1 MSENSKLKLGFI
13 SEGKLLVK
21 FAFLH
26 GQASEVVIGRSSS
39 AHICLNNNVISS
51 EHAQFIFDVNSN
63 LHIIDLNSRNGTFL
77 NDRRIEPGVPYQVRQ
92 TDKLY
97 FSGPAGV
104 ELVFNPENYEMAK
117 EGQRSSSAKNTGDN
131 NFSTTNILEKFNAK
145 RLLTV
150 GRNPDCDVFLGHE
163 SISRNHA
170 TIEKK
175 GTNEFVIT
183 DLGSLNGTYVNGKRV
198 NGTMKVTQ
206 NDIIIIGRFQLSLS
220 GKVKDLT
227 QEVAIRTER
236 IVKQFDNGK
245 IGLHECSFEIPS
257 KTLLAVMGPSG
268 CGKSTLLKALNGD
281 SPPSS
286 GRVYIS
292 GLELNENY
300 DYLKTQIGYVPQ
312 DDIVHRELT
321 VEQSLFYAAK
331 LRLEHSD
338 STFINQKIEQVL
350 KDLNIEH
357 IRQNLVGKI
366 SGGQRKRVSIAVE
379 ILTDPLILFLDEP
392 TSPLDPQTIEEFL
405 QILRN
410 LSNKGTTVIM
420 VTHKPE
426 DLNYMDN
433 VIFMAEGGHK
443 VYQGETSSYLNHF
456 KVEDT
461 IKVYAQLALP
471 QATQWINNHKQNHP
485 ALGTMQP
492 PKEKQN
498 SRHANFFHQY
508 WWLTIRYFNIKLN
521 DRVNTLVLVGQ
532 APIIAGL
539 ICLIFQSISPAVPF
553 LLAVSGV
560 WFGTNNAAREI
571 VGEAPIYKR
580 ERMFNQ
586 GILAYMLS
594 KITVLGTFAAIQS
607 LLFTII
613 ITLNFS
619 GSDPIW
625 DSPVQTFSW
634 MLLISLAAS
643 MMGLLLSAIV
653 STTEKVMTL
662 VPIALIPQI
671 MLAGVVAK
679 ISSPLVEMLSYLTL
693 SRWGNEGFCNVQENV
708 LIEVPDIK
716 IPTPQSAEIQP
727 EVVDTTQ
734 TTTTKFEIH
743 NSIEQLKDCFHDNY
757 EKTFGDDWAY
767 SMQLDLLAVSTLTFL
782 FFIGIYI
789 ALKRKDSMRIK

>member
-1 MSENSKLKLGFI
+1 MSNSDKLRLGFV
-13 SEGKLLVK
+13 SDGKLLVK
-21 FAFLH
+21 FAFVQ
-26 GQASEVVIGRSSS
+26 GQPSEVVVGRSSS
-39 AHICLNNNVISS
+39 AQICINNNVVSS
-51 EHAQFIFDVNSN
+51 QHAQLIFDANGN
-63 LHIIDLNSRNGTFL
+63 LHVIDMNSSNGTFL
-77 NDRRIEPGVPYQVRQ
+77 NDRKLEPGVPYQVRS
-92 TDKLY
+92 TDRLY
-97 FSGPAGV
+97 FSGMAGV
-104 ELVFNPENYEMAK
+104 ELVFNPDNYEMVK
-117 EGQRSSSAKNTGDN
+117 VQRSSSVKITGDN
-131 NFSTTNILEKFNAK
+131 NFSTTNILEKFNGK

-150 GRNPDCDVFLGHE
+150 GRNTDCDVFLGHE

-175 GTNEFVIT
+175 GANEFVIS
-183 DLGSLNGTYVNGKRV
+183 DLGSLNGTYVNGRRV
-198 NGTMKVTQ
+198 NGTMRVTQ
-206 NDIIIIGRFQLSLS
+206 NDTIIIGRFQLSLS

-227 QEVAIRTER
+227 KEVAIRTER

-257 KTLLAVMGPSG
+257 KSLLAVMGPSG

-321 VEQSLFYAAK
+321 VEQSLYYAAK

-338 STFINQKIEQVL
+338 STFIQQKIEQVL

-357 IRQNLVGKI
+357 IRKNLVGKI

-405 QILRN
+405 EILRN

-426 DLNYMDN
+426 DLNYMDT

-443 VYQGETSSYLNHF
+443 VYQGETSSYLSHF
-456 KVEDT
+456 KVDDT
-461 IKVYAQLALP
+461 IKVYAQLAMP
-471 QATQWINNHKQNHP
+471 HASKWIDNHKQNHP
-485 ALGTMQP
+485 ALGLMQA

-498 SRHANFFHQY
+498 SRNANFFHQF

-521 DRVNTLVLVGQ
+521 DRINTMVLVGQ

-539 ICLIFQSISPAVPF
+539 ICLIFKDITPAVPF
-553 LLAVSGV
+553 LLAVSAV

-571 VGEAPIYKR
+571 VGESPIYKR

-607 LLFTII
+607 FLFTLII
-613 ITLNFS
+613 SLNFAGTDPTWDAP
-619 GSDPIW
+619 GS
-625 DSPVQTFSW
+625 TFLW
-634 MLLISLAAS
+634 MLLVSLSAS

-653 STTEKVMTL
+653 STSEKVMTL

-671 MLAGVVAK
+671 MLAGIVAK
-679 ISSPLVEMLSYLTL
+679 ISSPFVEILSYLTL
-693 SRWGNEGFCNVQENV
+693 SRWGNEGFCNVQKNV
-708 LIEVPDIK
+708 KIEVPVVQLSQNND
-716 IPTPQSAEIQP
+716 PSANSEQI
-727 EVVDTTQ
+727 V
-734 TTTTKFEIH
+734 TTKWETH
-743 NSIEQLKDCFHDNY
+743 NSIDQLKDCFHDNY
-757 EKTFGDDWAY
+757 EKTFGNELAF
-767 SMQLDLLAVSTLTFL
+767 SFRLDIIAITVLSILFL
-782 FFIGIYI
+782 VGIYI
-789 ALKRKDSMRIK
+789 ALKRKDSIKIK

>member
-1 MSENSKLKLGFI
+1 MNNSEKIKLGFV
-13 SEGKLLVK
+13 SDGKLLVK
-21 FAFLH
+21 FAFVS
-26 GQASEVVIGRSSS
+26 GQPTEVVVGRSSS
-39 AHICLNNNVISS
+39 AQICLNNNVISS
-51 EHAQFIFDVNSN
+51 QHAQLIFDANNNLFVIDMNS
-63 LHIIDLNSRNGTFL
+63 SNGTYI
-77 NDRRIEPGVPYQVRQ
+77 NDRRIESGVPYQVRP

-97 FSGPAGV
+97 FSGPSGV
-104 ELVFNPENYEMAK
+104 ELVFNPDNFEMANN
-117 EGQRSSSAKNTGDN
+117 QRSTSAKNTGDN
-131 NFSTTNILEKFNAK
+131 NFSTTNILEKFNSK
-145 RLLTV
+145 NLLTV
-150 GRNPDCDVFLGHE
+150 GRNTECDVFLGHQ

-170 TIEKK
+170 TIQKK
-175 GTNEFVIT
+175 GNNEFIIT
-183 DLGSLNGTYVNGKRV
+183 DLGSLNGTYVNGRRV
-198 NGTMKVTQ
+198 NGSMKVVQ
-206 NDIIIIGRFQLSLS
+206 DDIIIIGRFQLSLS
-220 GKVKDLT
+220 GKIKDLT

-236 IVKQFDNGK
+236 IIKQFDNGK

-257 KTLLAVMGPSG
+257 KSLMAVMGPSG

-286 GRVYIS
+286 GQVFIS
-292 GLELNENY
+292 GLELNANY

-331 LRLEHSD
+331 LRLEQSD
-338 STFINQKIEQVL
+338 SASIQQKIEQVL

-357 IRQNLVGKI
+357 IRHNLVGKI

-405 QILRN
+405 EILRN

-426 DLNYMDN
+426 DLNYMDS
-433 VIFMAEGGHK
+433 VIFMAEGGYK
-443 VYQGETSSYLNHF
+443 VYQGNTSGYLQHF
-456 KVEDT
+456 QVDDT

-471 QATQWINNHKQNHP
+471 HATKWINNHKQNHP
-485 ALGTMQP
+485 ELGAMQT

-521 DRVNTLVLVGQ
+521 DRLNTLVMVGQ

-539 ICLIFQSISPAVPF
+539 ICLIFKDITSAVPF
-553 LLAVSGV
+553 LLSVSAV
-560 WFGTNNAAREI
+560 WFGANNAAREI
-571 VGEAPIYKR
+571 VGEAPIFKR

-586 GILAYMLS
+586 GIMAYMLS

-607 LLFTII
+607 LLFTLII
-613 ITLNFS
+613 ASNFS
-619 GSDPIW
+619 NVDPSW
-625 DSPVQTFSW
+625 NAPAQSFLW
-634 MLLISLAAS
+634 MLFVSLAAS
-643 MMGLLLSAIV
+643 MMGLFLSAIV

-679 ISSPLVEMLSYLTL
+679 ITSPIVEILSYITL
-693 SRWGNEGFCNVQENV
+693 SRWGNEGFCILQENV
-708 LIEVPDIK
+708 KVEVPVLK
-716 IPTPQSAEIQP
+716 ISPAKEPNMTADVSDAPQVFTTKWESQSA
-727 EVVDTTQ
+727 
-734 TTTTKFEIH
+734 
-743 NSIEQLKDCFHDNY
+743 IEQLKACFHDNY
-757 EKTFGDDWAY
+757 EKLFGDQWAF
-767 SMQLDLLAVSTLTFL
+767 SMNLDLLAIASLLLL
-782 FFIGIYI
+782 FFIGIYV
-789 ALKRKDSMRIK
+789 ALKRKDSIRIN

>member
-1 MSENSKLKLGFI
+1 MSNSDKLRLGFI
-13 SEGKLLVK
+13 SDGKLLVK
-21 FAFLH
+21 FAFIF
-26 GQASEVVIGRSSS
+26 GQPSEVVIGRSTT
-39 AHICLNNNVISS
+39 AQICLNNTVISS
-51 EHAQFIFDVNSN
+51 QHAQLIFDANGN
-63 LHIIDLNSRNGTFL
+63 LHIIDLSSSNGTFL
-77 NDRRIEPGVPYQVRQ
+77 NDRKIEPGVPYQIRS
-92 TDKLY
+92 TDILK
-97 FSGPAGV
+97 FSNHSGV
-104 ELVFNPENYEMAK
+104 QLVFDPDKYEKAQDK
-117 EGQRSSSAKNTGDN
+117 PSSSASNAGGK
-131 NFSTTNILEKFNAK
+131 NFSTTNILGKFGSK
-145 RLLTV
+145 RIITV
-150 GRNPDCDVFLGHE
+150 GRNSDCDVVLSHE

-175 GTNEFVIT
+175 GENDFVIA
-183 DLGSLNGTYVNGKRV
+183 DLGSLNGTYVNGRRV
-198 NGTMKVTQ
+198 VGTMKVSQ
-206 NDIIIIGRFQLSLS
+206 NDNIIIGRFQLSLS

-236 IVKQFDNGK
+236 IIKQFENGK
-245 IGLHECSFEIPS
+245 IGLNECSFEIPA

-286 GRVYIS
+286 GRVFIS

-321 VEQSLFYAAK
+321 VEQSLYYAAK

-338 STFINQKIEQVL
+338 TVFIQQKINQVL

-357 IRQNLVGKI
+357 IRHNLVGKI

-405 QILRN
+405 EILRN

-426 DLNYMDN
+426 DLHYMDT

-443 VYQGETSSYLNHF
+443 VFQGNTNSYLSHF

-461 IKVYAQLALP
+461 IKVYAQLAMPL
-471 QATQWINNHKQNHP
+471 AAKWINNHKQNHP
-485 ALGTMQP
+485 ALGTMQAP
-492 PKEKQN
+492 IEKKN
-498 SRHANFFHQY
+498 SRNANFFHQL

-521 DRVNTLVLVGQ
+521 DRLNTFILVAQ

-553 LLAVSGV
+553 LLAISAV

-594 KITVLGTFAAIQS
+594 KILVLGTFAALQS
-607 LLFTII
+607 MLFTLI
-613 ITLNFS
+613 ITINFS
-619 GSDPIW
+619 SSDPDW
-625 DSPVQTFSW
+625 ELPMQTFAW
-634 MLLISLAAS
+634 MLAVSMAAS
-643 MMGLLLSAIV
+643 ILGLLLSAIV
-653 STTEKVMTL
+653 STSEKVMTL

-671 MLAGVVAK
+671 MLAGAVAK
-679 ISSPLVEMLSYLTL
+679 ISTPIVEFISYFTL
-693 SRWGNEGFCNVQENV
+693 SRWGNEGFCNIQEEV
-708 LIEVPDIK
+708 RIEVPDMQAQTMPNPDGSPADIDVNAPV
-716 IPTPQSAEIQP
+716 PTKW
-727 EVVDTTQ
+727 VTQ
-734 TTTTKFEIH
+734 
-743 NSIEQLKDCFHDNY
+743 NSIDQLKDSFHDNY
-757 EKTFGDDWAY
+757 EKTFGNDWAF
-767 SMQLDLLAVSTLTFL
+767 SMHLDILAVGTLTFL

-789 ALKRKDSMRIK
+789 ALKRKDSMKIK

>member
-1 MSENSKLKLGFI
+1 MSNSDKLRLGFV
-13 SEGKLLVK
+13 SDGKLLVK
-21 FAFLH
+21 FAFVQ
-26 GQASEVVIGRSSS
+26 GQPSEVVVGRSSS
-39 AHICLNNNVISS
+39 AQICINNNVVSS
-51 EHAQFIFDVNSN
+51 QHAQLIFDANGN
-63 LHIIDLNSRNGTFL
+63 LHVIDMNSSNGTFL
-77 NDRRIEPGVPYQVRQ
+77 NDRKLEPGVPYQVRS
-92 TDKLY
+92 TDRLY
-97 FSGPAGV
+97 FSGMAGV
-104 ELVFNPENYEMAK
+104 ELVFNPDNYEMVK
-117 EGQRSSSAKNTGDN
+117 VQRSSSVKITGDN
-131 NFSTTNILEKFNAK
+131 NFSTTNILEKFNGK

-150 GRNPDCDVFLGHE
+150 GRNADCDVFLGHE

-175 GTNEFVIT
+175 GANEFVIS
-183 DLGSLNGTYVNGKRV
+183 DLGSLNGTYVNGRRV
-198 NGTMKVTQ
+198 NGTMRVTQ
-206 NDIIIIGRFQLSLS
+206 NDTIIIGRFQLSLS

-257 KTLLAVMGPSG
+257 KSLLAVMGPSG

-312 DDIVHRELT
+312 DDIVHSELT
-321 VEQSLFYAAK
+321 VEQSLYYAAK
-331 LRLEHSD
+331 LRLEYSD
-338 STFINQKIEQVL
+338 STFIQQKIEQVL

-357 IRQNLVGKI
+357 IRKNLVGKI

-405 QILRN
+405 EILRN

-426 DLNYMDN
+426 DLNYMDT

-443 VYQGETSSYLNHF
+443 VYQGETSSYLSHF
-456 KVEDT
+456 KVDDT
-461 IKVYAQLALP
+461 IKVYAQLAMP
-471 QATQWINNHKQNHP
+471 HASKWIDNHKQNHP
-485 ALGTMQP
+485 ALGLMQA

-498 SRHANFFHQY
+498 SRNANFFHQF

-521 DRVNTLVLVGQ
+521 DRINTMVLVGQ

-539 ICLIFQSISPAVPF
+539 ICLIFKDITPAVPF
-553 LLAVSGV
+553 LLAVSAV

-571 VGEAPIYKR
+571 VGESPIYKR

-607 LLFTII
+607 FLFTLII
-613 ITLNFS
+613 SLNFAGTDPTWDTP
-619 GSDPIW
+619 GS
-625 DSPVQTFSW
+625 TFLW
-634 MLLISLAAS
+634 MLLVSLSAS

-671 MLAGVVAK
+671 MLAGIVAK
-679 ISSPLVEMLSYLTL
+679 ISSPFVEILSYLTL
-693 SRWGNEGFCNVQENV
+693 SRWGNEGFCNVQQNV
-708 LIEVPDIK
+708 KIEVPVVQLSQNND
-716 IPTPQSAEIQP
+716 PSANSEQI
-727 EVVDTTQ
+727 V
-734 TTTTKFEIH
+734 TTKWETH
-743 NSIEQLKDCFHDNY
+743 NSIDQLKDCFHDNY
-757 EKTFGDDWAY
+757 EKTFGNELAF
-767 SMQLDLLAVSTLTFL
+767 SFRLDIIAITVLSILFLA
-782 FFIGIYI
+782 GIYI
-789 ALKRKDSMRIK
+789 ALKRKDTIKIK

>member
-1 MSENSKLKLGFI
+1 MSNTEKLRLGFV
-13 SEGKLLVK
+13 SDGKLLVK
-21 FAFLH
+21 FAFVV
-26 GQASEVVIGRSSS
+26 GQPSEVIVGRSSS
-39 AHICLNNNVISS
+39 AQICINNNVVSS
-51 EHAQFIFDVNSN
+51 QHAQLIFDANSN
-63 LHIIDLNSRNGTFL
+63 LHVIDMNSSNGTFL
-77 NDRRIEPGVPYQVRQ
+77 NDRKLEPGVPYQVRS
-92 TDKLY
+92 TDRLY
-97 FSGPAGV
+97 FSGQAGV
-104 ELVFNPENYEMAK
+104 ELVFNPDNFEMVK
-117 EGQRSSSAKNTGDN
+117 VQRSSSAKNTGDN

-150 GRNPDCDVFLGHE
+150 GRNPDCDVFLGHN

-175 GTNEFVIT
+175 GANEFVLT
-183 DLGSLNGTYVNGKRV
+183 DLGSLNGTYVNGRRV

-206 NDIIIIGRFQLSLS
+206 NDTIIIGRFQLSLS

-236 IVKQFDNGK
+236 IVKQFENGK

-257 KTLLAVMGPSG
+257 KSLLAVMGPSG

-338 STFINQKIEQVL
+338 SVFIQQKIEQVL

-357 IRQNLVGKI
+357 IRKNLVGKI

-405 QILRN
+405 EILRN

-426 DLNYMDN
+426 DLNYMDT

-443 VYQGETSSYLNHF
+443 VYQGDTSTYLSHF
-456 KVEDT
+456 NVDDT

-471 QATQWINNHKQNHP
+471 QASKWINIHKQNHP
-485 ALGTMQP
+485 ALGAMQA

-498 SRHANFFHQY
+498 SRHANFFYQL
-508 WWLTIRYFNIKLN
+508 WWLIIRYFNIKLN
-521 DRVNTLVLVGQ
+521 DRINTLVMIGQ

-539 ICLIFQSISPAVPF
+539 ICLIFPFISLPVPF
-553 LLAVSGV
+553 LLAISAV

-571 VGEAPIYKR
+571 VSEAPIYKR

-594 KITVLGTFAAIQS
+594 KIAVLGTFAAIQS
-607 LLFTII
+607 LLFTLI
-613 ITLNFS
+613 ITINFS
-619 GSDPIW
+619 NSDPSW
-625 DSPVQTFSW
+625 EAPAQTFLW
-634 MLLISLAAS
+634 MLFVSLAAS
-643 MMGLLLSAIV
+643 MMGLLLSAVV

-679 ISSPLVEMLSYLTL
+679 ISSPYVEVLSYLTL
-693 SRWGNEGFCNVQENV
+693 SRWGNEGFCNVQKNV
-708 LIEVPDIK
+708 RIEVPNIQMPQ
-716 IPTPQSAEIQP
+716 PTDAGIQSAVSDTP
-727 EVVDTTQ
+727 EKI
-734 TTTTKFEIH
+734 TTKWETQ
-743 NSIEQLKDCFHDNY
+743 NAIEQLKACFHDNY
-757 EKTFGDDWAY
+757 EETFGNDWAY
-767 SMQLDLLAVSTLTFL
+767 SMQLDLVAVGTLSLL

-789 ALKRKDSMRIK
+789 SLKRKDSMRIK

>member
-1 MSENSKLKLGFI
+1 MNNSEKIKLGFV
-13 SEGKLLVK
+13 SDGKLLVK
-21 FAFLH
+21 FAFVS
-26 GQASEVVIGRSSS
+26 GQPTEVVVGRSSS
-39 AHICLNNNVISS
+39 AQICLNNNVISS
-51 EHAQFIFDVNSN
+51 QHAQLIFDANNNLFVIDMNS
-63 LHIIDLNSRNGTFL
+63 SNGTYI
-77 NDRRIEPGVPYQVRQ
+77 NDRRIESGVPYQVRP

-97 FSGPAGV
+97 FSGPSGV
-104 ELVFNPENYEMAK
+104 ELVFNPDNFEMANN
-117 EGQRSSSAKNTGDN
+117 QRSTSAKNTGDN
-131 NFSTTNILEKFNAK
+131 NFSTTNILEKFNSK
-145 RLLTV
+145 NLLTV
-150 GRNPDCDVFLGHE
+150 GRNTECDVFLGHQ

-170 TIEKK
+170 TIQKK
-175 GTNEFVIT
+175 GNNEFIIT
-183 DLGSLNGTYVNGKRV
+183 DLGSLNGTYVNGRRV
-198 NGTMKVTQ
+198 NGSMKVVQ
-206 NDIIIIGRFQLSLS
+206 DDIIIIGRFQLSLS
-220 GKVKDLT
+220 GKIKDLT

-236 IVKQFDNGK
+236 IIKQFDNGK

-257 KTLLAVMGPSG
+257 KSLMAVMGPSG

-286 GRVYIS
+286 GQVFIS
-292 GLELNENY
+292 GLELNANY

-331 LRLEHSD
+331 LRLEQSD
-338 STFINQKIEQVL
+338 SASIQQKIEQVL

-357 IRQNLVGKI
+357 IRHNLVGKI

-405 QILRN
+405 EILRN

-426 DLNYMDN
+426 DLNYMDS
-433 VIFMAEGGHK
+433 VIFMAEGGYK
-443 VYQGETSSYLNHF
+443 VYQGNTSGYLQHF
-456 KVEDT
+456 QVDDT

-471 QATQWINNHKQNHP
+471 HATKWINNHKQNHP
-485 ALGTMQP
+485 ELGAMQT

-521 DRVNTLVLVGQ
+521 DRLNTLVMVGQ

-539 ICLIFQSISPAVPF
+539 ICLIFKDITSAVPF
-553 LLAVSGV
+553 LLSVSAV
-560 WFGTNNAAREI
+560 WFGANNAAREI
-571 VGEAPIYKR
+571 VGEAPIFKR

-586 GILAYMLS
+586 GIMAYMLS

-607 LLFTII
+607 LLFTLII
-613 ITLNFS
+613 ASNFS
-619 GSDPIW
+619 NVDPSW
-625 DSPVQTFSW
+625 NAPAQSFLW
-634 MLLISLAAS
+634 MLFVSLAAS
-643 MMGLLLSAIV
+643 MMGLFLSAIV

-679 ISSPLVEMLSYLTL
+679 ITSPIVEILSYITL
-693 SRWGNEGFCNVQENV
+693 SRWGNEGFCILQENV
-708 LIEVPDIK
+708 KVEVPVLK
-716 IPTPQSAEIQP
+716 ISPAKEPNMTADVSDAPQVFTTKWESQSA
-727 EVVDTTQ
+727 
-734 TTTTKFEIH
+734 
-743 NSIEQLKDCFHDNY
+743 IEQLKACFHDNY
-757 EKTFGDDWAY
+757 EKLFGDQWAF
-767 SMQLDLLAVSTLTFL
+767 SMNLDLLAIGSLLLL
-782 FFIGIYI
+782 FFIGIYV
-789 ALKRKDSMRIK
+789 ALKRKDSIRIN

>member
-1 MSENSKLKLGFI
+1 MSNSEKLRLGFV
-13 SEGKLLVK
+13 SDGKLLVK
-21 FAFLH
+21 FAFVP
-26 GQASEVVIGRSSS
+26 GQPSEVVVGRSSS
-39 AHICLNNNVISS
+39 AQICINNNVISS
-51 EHAQFIFDVNSN
+51 QHAQLIFDANGN
-63 LHIIDLNSRNGTFL
+63 LHVIDMNSSNGTFL
-77 NDRRIEPGVPYQVRQ
+77 NDRKLEPGVPYQVRS

-97 FSGPAGV
+97 FSGKAGV
-104 ELVFNPENYEMAK
+104 ELVFNPDNYQMVK
-117 EGQRSSSAKNTGDN
+117 VQPSSSAKNTVDN
-131 NFSTTNILEKFNAK
+131 NFSTTNILEKFNYK

-150 GRNPDCDVFLGHE
+150 GRNQDCDVFLGHN

-175 GTNEFVIT
+175 GPNEFVLT
-183 DLGSLNGTYVNGKRV
+183 DLGSLNGTYVNGRRV

-206 NDIIIIGRFQLSLS
+206 NDNIIIGRFQLSLS

-236 IVKQFDNGK
+236 IVKQFENGK

-257 KTLLAVMGPSG
+257 KSLLAVMGPSG

-321 VEQSLFYAAK
+321 VEQSLYYAAK

-338 STFINQKIEQVL
+338 SAFIQQKIEQVL

-357 IRQNLVGKI
+357 IRKNLVGKI

-405 QILRN
+405 EILRN

-426 DLNYMDN
+426 DLNYMDT

-443 VYQGETSSYLNHF
+443 VYQGDISAYLSHF
-456 KVEDT
+456 NVEDT
-461 IKVYAQLALP
+461 IKVYAQLAMP
-471 QATQWINNHKQNHP
+471 QASKWINNHKQYHP
-485 ALGTMQP
+485 ALGTMQA

-498 SRHANFFHQY
+498 SRHANFFYQL

-521 DRVNTLVLVGQ
+521 DRLNSLWMVGQ
-532 APIIAGL
+532 AIIIAGL
-539 ICLIFQSISPAVPF
+539 ICLIFPFISLPVPF
-553 LLAVSGV
+553 LLAISAV

-571 VGEAPIYKR
+571 VSEAPIYKR

-594 KITVLGTFAAIQS
+594 KIAVLGTFAAIQS
-607 LLFTII
+607 LLFTLI
-613 ITLNFS
+613 ITINFS
-619 GSDPIW
+619 NSDPSW
-625 DSPVQTFSW
+625 EAPSQTFLW
-634 MLLISLAAS
+634 MLFVSLAAS
-643 MMGLLLSAIV
+643 LMGLLLSAVV

-671 MLAGVVAK
+671 MLAGVVAE
-679 ISSPLVEMLSYLTL
+679 ISSPVVEVLSYLTL
-693 SRWGNEGFCNVQENV
+693 SRWGNEGFCNVQKNV
-708 LIEVPDIK
+708 RIEVPNLHMPPPTDPTMQGAVSDVPEK
-716 IPTPQSAEIQP
+716 ITMKWE
-727 EVVDTTQ
+727 T
-734 TTTTKFEIH
+734 H
-743 NSIEQLKDCFHDNY
+743 NAIDQLKERFHDNY
-757 EKTFGDDWAY
+757 EETFGNDWAY
-767 SMQLDLLAVSTLTFL
+767 SMNLDLVAVGTLSIL

>member
-1 MSENSKLKLGFI
+1 MSDSSKLKLGFI

-21 FAFLH
+21 FAFVL
-26 GQASEVVIGRSSS
+26 GQPSEVVVGRSSS
-39 AHICLNNNVISS
+39 AQICINNNVVSS
-51 EHAQFIFDVNSN
+51 QHAQLIFDANGN
-63 LHIIDLNSRNGTFL
+63 LHVIDMNSSNGTFL
-77 NDRRIEPGVPYQVRQ
+77 NDRKLEPGVPYQVRS
-92 TDKLY
+92 TDRLY
-97 FSGPAGV
+97 FSGLAGV
-104 ELVFNPENYEMAK
+104 ELVFNPDNYEMAK
-117 EGQRSSSAKNTGDN
+117 VQRSSSVKITGDN
-131 NFSTTNILEKFNAK
+131 NFSTTNILEKFNGK

-150 GRNPDCDVFLGHE
+150 GRNPDCDVFLGHN

-175 GTNEFVIT
+175 GANEFVLM
-183 DLGSLNGTYVNGKRV
+183 DLGSLNGTYVNGRRV
-198 NGTMKVTQ
+198 NGSMKVNQ
-206 NDIIIIGRFQLSLS
+206 NDTIIIGRFQLSLS
-220 GKVKDLT
+220 GIVKDLT

-257 KTLLAVMGPSG
+257 KSLLAVMGPSG

-286 GRVYIS
+286 GRVFIS

-321 VEQSLFYAAK
+321 VEQSLYYAAK

-338 STFINQKIEQVL
+338 STFIQQKIEQVL
-350 KDLNIEH
+350 KDLNIAH
-357 IRQNLVGKI
+357 IRNNLVGKI

-405 QILRN
+405 EILRN

-426 DLNYMDN
+426 DLNYMDT

-443 VYQGETSSYLNHF
+443 VFQGDTSTYLNHF
-456 KVEDT
+456 NVDDT
-461 IKVYAQLALP
+461 IKVYAQLAMP
-471 QATQWINNHKQNHP
+471 HASKWIDNHKQNHP
-485 ALGTMQP
+485 ALGLMQA

-498 SRHANFFHQY
+498 SRNANFFHQF

-521 DRVNTLVLVGQ
+521 DRVNTFVMIGQ

-539 ICLIFQSISPAVPF
+539 ICLIFKDISPAVPF
-553 LLAVSGV
+553 LLAVSAV

-571 VGEAPIYKR
+571 VGESPIYKR

-586 GILAYMLS
+586 GIVAYMLS

-607 LLFTII
+607 LLFTLII
-613 ITLNFS
+613 SLNFA
-619 GSDPIW
+619 GSDPSW
-625 DSPVQTFSW
+625 DAPGSTFLW
-634 MLLISLAAS
+634 MLLVSLSAS

-653 STTEKVMTL
+653 STSEKVMTL

-671 MLAGVVAK
+671 MLAGIVAK
-679 ISSPLVEMLSYLTL
+679 ISSPFVEILSYLTL
-693 SRWGNEGFCNVQENV
+693 SRWGNEGFCNVQQNV
-708 LIEVPDIK
+708 KIEVPVVQLSQNID
-716 IPTPQSAEIQP
+716 PSANSEQII
-727 EVVDTTQ
+727 
-734 TTTTKFEIH
+734 TTKWETH
-743 NSIEQLKDCFHDNY
+743 NSIDQLKDCFHDNY
-757 EKTFGDDWAY
+757 EKTFGNELAFSFRLDIIAIAVL
-767 SMQLDLLAVSTLTFL
+767 SMLFL
-782 FFIGIYI
+782 IGIYI
-789 ALKRKDSMRIK
+789 ALKRKDSIKIK

>member
-1 MSENSKLKLGFI
+1 MSNTGKLRLGFI

-21 FAFLH
+21 FAFVH
-26 GQASEVVIGRSSS
+26 GQATEVVVGRSSS
-39 AHICLNNNVISS
+39 AQIVLNNNVISS
-51 EHAQFIFDVNSN
+51 QHAQLIFDANGN
-63 LHIIDLNSRNGTFL
+63 LYVIDLNSSNGTFL
-77 NDRRIEPGVPYQVRQ
+77 NDRKLEPGVPYQIREN
-92 TDKLY
+92 DKLS
-97 FSGPAGV
+97 FSGNQGV
-104 ELVFNPENYEMAK
+104 KLVFDPDSYQLANNA
-117 EGQRSSSAKNTGDN
+117 RTSSAPNTADN
-131 NFSTTNILEKFNAK
+131 NFSTTNILEKFNGK
-145 RLLTV
+145 KIITI
-150 GRNPDCDVFLGHE
+150 GRNPDCDVFLGHP
-163 SISRNHA
+163 SISRQHA

-175 GTNEFVIT
+175 GSNYFEIT
-183 DLGSLNGTYVNGKRV
+183 DLGSLNGTYVNGRRV
-198 NGTMKVTQ
+198 SGSMKVNP
-206 NDIIIIGRFQLSLS
+206 NDTIIIGRFQLSLS
-220 GKVKDLT
+220 GRVKDLT

-236 IVKQFDNGK
+236 IVKQFANGK

-286 GRVYIS
+286 GRVFIS

-321 VEQSLFYAAK
+321 VEQSLYYAAK

-338 STFINQKIEQVL
+338 SVFIQQKIDQVL

-357 IRQNLVGKI
+357 IRHELVGNI

-405 QILRN
+405 GILRN
-410 LSNKGTTVIM
+410 LSDKGTTVIM

-426 DLNYMDN
+426 DLNYMDT

-443 VYQGETSSYLNHF
+443 VYQGETSDYLSYF
-456 KVEDT
+456 RVDDT
-461 IKVYAQLALP
+461 IKVYSQLAMP
-471 QATQWINNHKQNHP
+471 QAKHWINTHKQKHP
-485 ALGTMQP
+485 ALGTLST

-498 SRHANFFHQY
+498 SRNANFFHQF

-539 ICLIFQSISPAVPF
+539 ICLIFQDVSPAVPF
-553 LLAVSGV
+553 LLAVSAV

-571 VGEAPIYKR
+571 VSEAPIYKR

-586 GILAYMLS
+586 GILAYMFS

-607 LLFTII
+607 ILFTLII
-613 ITLNFS
+613 SINFS
-619 GSDPIW
+619 GNDPEWEAPI
-625 DSPVQTFSW
+625 QTFVW
-634 MLLISLAAS
+634 MLVISISAS
-643 MMGLLLSAIV
+643 MMGLLLSAVV

-679 ISSPLVEMLSYLTL
+679 ISSPLVEFLSYFTL
-693 SRWGNEGFCNVQENV
+693 SRWGNEGFCHAQQHV
-708 LIEVPDIK
+708 LVEVPDIPK
-716 IPTPQSAEIQP
+716 QVPPNSDGSQ
-727 EVVDTTQ
+727 VVADTTQ
-734 TTTTKFEIH
+734 KLKTKFEST
-743 NSIEQLKDCFHDNY
+743 NSIDQLKDSFHDNY
-757 EKTFGDDWAY
+757 EDTFGLDWAY
-767 SMQLDLLAVSTLTFL
+767 SMKLDVLAVGILTLI

>member
-1 MSENSKLKLGFI
+1 MSNSDKLRLGFV
-13 SEGKLLVK
+13 SDGKLLVK
-21 FAFLH
+21 FAFVQ
-26 GQASEVVIGRSSS
+26 GQPSEVVVGRSSS
-39 AHICLNNNVISS
+39 AQICINNNVVSS
-51 EHAQFIFDVNSN
+51 QHAQLIFDANGN
-63 LHIIDLNSRNGTFL
+63 LHVIDMNSSNGTFL
-77 NDRRIEPGVPYQVRQ
+77 NDRKLEPGVPYQVRS
-92 TDKLY
+92 TDRLY
-97 FSGPAGV
+97 FSGMAGV
-104 ELVFNPENYEMAK
+104 ELVFNPDNYEMVK
-117 EGQRSSSAKNTGDN
+117 VQRSSSVKITGDN
-131 NFSTTNILEKFNAK
+131 NFSTTNILEKFNGK

-150 GRNPDCDVFLGHE
+150 GRNADCDVFLGHE

-175 GTNEFVIT
+175 GANEYVIS
-183 DLGSLNGTYVNGKRV
+183 DLGSLNGTYVNGRRV
-198 NGTMKVTQ
+198 NGTMRVTQ
-206 NDIIIIGRFQLSLS
+206 NDTIIIGRFQLSLS

-257 KTLLAVMGPSG
+257 KSLLAVMGPSG

-321 VEQSLFYAAK
+321 VEQSLYYAAK

-338 STFINQKIEQVL
+338 STFIQQKIEQVL

-357 IRQNLVGKI
+357 IRKNLVGKI

-405 QILRN
+405 EILRN

-426 DLNYMDN
+426 DLNYMDT

-443 VYQGETSSYLNHF
+443 VYQGETSSYLSHF
-456 KVEDT
+456 KVDDT
-461 IKVYAQLALP
+461 IKVYAQLAMP
-471 QATQWINNHKQNHP
+471 HASKWIDNHKQNHP
-485 ALGTMQP
+485 ALGLMQA

-498 SRHANFFHQY
+498 SRNANFFHQF

-521 DRVNTLVLVGQ
+521 DRINTMVLVGQ

-539 ICLIFQSISPAVPF
+539 ICLIFKDITPAVPF
-553 LLAVSGV
+553 LLAVSAV

-571 VGEAPIYKR
+571 VGESPIYKR

-607 LLFTII
+607 FLFTLII
-613 ITLNFS
+613 SLNFAGTDPTWDAP
-619 GSDPIW
+619 GS
-625 DSPVQTFSW
+625 TFLW
-634 MLLISLAAS
+634 MLLVSLSAS

-653 STTEKVMTL
+653 STSEKVMTL

-671 MLAGVVAK
+671 MLAGIVAK
-679 ISSPLVEMLSYLTL
+679 ISSPFVEILSYLTL
-693 SRWGNEGFCNVQENV
+693 SRWGNEGFCNVQKNV
-708 LIEVPDIK
+708 KIEVPVVQLSQNND
-716 IPTPQSAEIQP
+716 PSANSEQI
-727 EVVDTTQ
+727 V
-734 TTTTKFEIH
+734 TTKWETH
-743 NSIEQLKDCFHDNY
+743 NSIDQLKDCFHDNY
-757 EKTFGDDWAY
+757 EKTFGNELAFSFRLDIIAIAVL
-767 SMQLDLLAVSTLTFL
+767 SMLFL
-782 FFIGIYI
+782 VGIYI
-789 ALKRKDSMRIK
+789 ALKRKDSIKIK

>member
-1 MSENSKLKLGFI
+1 MSNSEKLRLGFV
-13 SEGKLLVK
+13 SDGKLLVK
-21 FAFLH
+21 FAFVF
-26 GQASEVVIGRSSS
+26 GQPSEVVVGRSSN
-39 AHICLNNNVISS
+39 AQICINNNVVSS
-51 EHAQFIFDVNSN
+51 QHAQLIFDANGN
-63 LHIIDLNSRNGTFL
+63 LHVIDMDSSNGTFL
-77 NDRRIEPGVPYQVRQ
+77 NDRKLEPGVPYQVRS
-92 TDKLY
+92 TDRLY
-97 FSGPAGV
+97 FSGKAGV
-104 ELVFNPENYEMAK
+104 ELVFNPDNFEMVK
-117 EGQRSSSAKNTGDN
+117 VQRSSSAKNTGDN
-131 NFSTTNILEKFNAK
+131 NFSTTNILEKFNGK

-150 GRNPDCDVFLGHE
+150 GRNPDCDVFLGHN

-175 GTNEFVIT
+175 GPNEFVLT
-183 DLGSLNGTYVNGKRV
+183 DLGSLNGTYVNGRRV

-206 NDIIIIGRFQLSLS
+206 NDTIIIGRFQLSLS

-236 IVKQFDNGK
+236 IVKQFENGK

-257 KTLLAVMGPSG
+257 KSLLAVMGPSG

-281 SPPSS
+281 SPPTS
-286 GRVYIS
+286 GQVYIS
-292 GLELNENY
+292 GLELNANY

-321 VEQSLFYAAK
+321 VEQSLYYAAK

-338 STFINQKIEQVL
+338 TAFIQQKIEQVL

-357 IRQNLVGKI
+357 IRKNLVGKI

-405 QILRN
+405 EILRN

-426 DLNYMDN
+426 DLNYMDT

-443 VYQGETSSYLNHF
+443 VYQGDTSNYLNHF
-456 KVEDT
+456 NVDDT
-461 IKVYAQLALP
+461 IKVYAQLAMP
-471 QATQWINNHKQNHP
+471 QAAKWINNHKQNHP
-485 ALGTMQP
+485 ALGTMAA

-498 SRHANFFHQY
+498 SRHANFFYQL

-521 DRVNTLVLVGQ
+521 DRVNTVVMIGQ

-539 ICLIFQSISPAVPF
+539 ICLIFPSISLPVPF
-553 LLAVSGV
+553 LLAISAV

-571 VGEAPIYKR
+571 VSEAPIYKR

-594 KITVLGTFAAIQS
+594 KIAVLGTFAAIQS
-607 LLFTII
+607 LLFTLII
-613 ITLNFS
+613 SINFS
-619 GSDPIW
+619 NSDPSW
-625 DSPVQTFSW
+625 EAPAQTFLW
-634 MLLISLAAS
+634 MLLVSLAAS
-643 MMGLLLSAIV
+643 MMGLLLSAVV

-679 ISSPLVEMLSYLTL
+679 ISSPVVEVLSYLTL

-708 LIEVPDIK
+708 RIEVPNIK
-716 IPTPQSAEIQP
+716 MQPPTDPTMQNAVSEAP
-727 EVVDTTQ
+727 EKIS
-734 TTTTKFEIH
+734 TKWETH
-743 NSIEQLKDCFHDNY
+743 NAIDQLKECFHDNY
-757 EKTFGDDWAY
+757 ENTFGNEWAF
-767 SMQLDLLAVSTLTFL
+767 SMKLDFVAIGTLSLL

-789 ALKRKDSMRIK
+789 ALKMKDSMRIK

>member
-1 MSENSKLKLGFI
+1 MSDSGKLKLGFI

-21 FAFLH
+21 FAFVY
-26 GQASEVVIGRSSS
+26 GQPSEVVVGRSSS
-39 AHICLNNNVISS
+39 SQICLNNNVVSS
-51 EHAQFIFDVNSN
+51 QHAQLIFDANGN
-63 LHIIDLNSRNGTFL
+63 LHVIDLNSSNGTFI
-77 NDRRIEPGVPYQVRQ
+77 NDRRIESGVPYQVRS

-97 FSGPAGV
+97 FSGHAGV
-104 ELVFNPENYEMAK
+104 ELVFNPDNYEMAK
-117 EGQRSSSAKNTGDN
+117 NQRSTSAKNTGDN
-131 NFSTTNILEKFNAK
+131 NFSTTNILEKFNVK

-150 GRNPDCDVFLGHE
+150 GRNPDCDVFLGHQ

-175 GTNEFVIT
+175 GSNEFILT
-183 DLGSLNGTYVNGKRV
+183 DLGSLNGTYVNGRRV
-198 NGTMKVTQ
+198 NGTMKVNQ
-206 NDIIIIGRFQLSLS
+206 NDTIIIGRFQLSLS
-220 GKVKDLT
+220 GKIKDLT

-257 KTLLAVMGPSG
+257 KSLLAVMGPSG

-286 GRVYIS
+286 GQVFIS
-292 GLELNENY
+292 GLELNANY

-338 STFINQKIEQVL
+338 STFIQQKIEQVL

-357 IRQNLVGKI
+357 IRHNLVGKI

-405 QILRN
+405 EILRS

-426 DLNYMDN
+426 DLNYMDT

-443 VYQGETSSYLNHF
+443 VYQGDTSAYLSHF
-456 KVEDT
+456 QVDDT
-461 IKVYAQLALP
+461 IKVYAQLAMP
-471 QATQWINNHKQNHP
+471 QATKWINNHKQNHP
-485 ALGTMQP
+485 ALGTMQA

-498 SRHANFFHQY
+498 SRHANFFHQF
-508 WWLTIRYFNIKLN
+508 WWLTLRYFNIKLN
-521 DRVNTLVLVGQ
+521 DRLNTLVLVGQ

-539 ICLIFQSISPAVPF
+539 ICLIFQDITSAVPF
-553 LLAVSGV
+553 LLAVSAV

-607 LLFTII
+607 LLFTLI
-613 ITLNFS
+613 ITINFS
-619 GSDPIW
+619 NDDPSW
-625 DSPVQTFSW
+625 EAPAKTFLW
-634 MLLISLAAS
+634 MLFVSLAAS

-679 ISSPLVEMLSYLTL
+679 ISSPLVEALSYLTL
-693 SRWGNEGFCNVQENV
+693 SRWGNEGFCNVQQHV
-708 LIEVPDIK
+708 RVEVPNIQMPPPQDPNMQSSAVEATEK
-716 IPTPQSAEIQP
+716 ISTKWETQS
-727 EVVDTTQ
+727 
-734 TTTTKFEIH
+734 
-743 NSIEQLKDCFHDNY
+743 SIEQLKACFHDNY

-767 SMQLDLLAVSTLTFL
+767 TMHLDLVAVGVLSFL
-782 FFIGIYI
+782 FFVGIYI
-789 ALKRKDSMRIK
+789 ALKMKDSMRIK

>member
-1 MSENSKLKLGFI
+1 MSNSDKLRLGFV
-13 SEGKLLVK
+13 SDGKLLVK
-21 FAFLH
+21 FAFVQ
-26 GQASEVVIGRSSS
+26 GQPSEVVVGRSSS
-39 AHICLNNNVISS
+39 AQICINNNVVSS
-51 EHAQFIFDVNSN
+51 QHAQLIFDANGN
-63 LHIIDLNSRNGTFL
+63 LHVIDMNSSNGTFL
-77 NDRRIEPGVPYQVRQ
+77 NDRKLEPGVPYQVRS
-92 TDKLY
+92 TDRLY
-97 FSGPAGV
+97 FSGMAGV
-104 ELVFNPENYEMAK
+104 ELVFNPDNYEMVK
-117 EGQRSSSAKNTGDN
+117 VQRSSSVKITGDN
-131 NFSTTNILEKFNAK
+131 NFSTTNILEKFIGK

-150 GRNPDCDVFLGHE
+150 GRNTDCDVFLGHE

-175 GTNEFVIT
+175 GANEFVIS
-183 DLGSLNGTYVNGKRV
+183 DLGSLNGTYVNGRRV
-198 NGTMKVTQ
+198 NGTMRVTQ
-206 NDIIIIGRFQLSLS
+206 NDTIIIGRFQLSLS

-227 QEVAIRTER
+227 KEVAIRTER

-257 KTLLAVMGPSG
+257 KSLLAVMGPSG

-321 VEQSLFYAAK
+321 VEQSLYYAAK

-338 STFINQKIEQVL
+338 STFIQQKIEQVL

-357 IRQNLVGKI
+357 IRKNLVGKI

-405 QILRN
+405 EILRN

-426 DLNYMDN
+426 DLNYMDT

-443 VYQGETSSYLNHF
+443 VYQGETSSYLSHF
-456 KVEDT
+456 KVDDT
-461 IKVYAQLALP
+461 IKVYAQLAMP
-471 QATQWINNHKQNHP
+471 HASKWIDNHKQNHP
-485 ALGTMQP
+485 ALGLMQA

-498 SRHANFFHQY
+498 SRNANFFHQF

-521 DRVNTLVLVGQ
+521 DRINTMVLVGQ

-539 ICLIFQSISPAVPF
+539 ICLIFKDITPAVPF
-553 LLAVSGV
+553 LLAVSAV

-571 VGEAPIYKR
+571 VGESPIYKR

-607 LLFTII
+607 FLFTLII
-613 ITLNFS
+613 SLNFAGTDPTWDAP
-619 GSDPIW
+619 GS
-625 DSPVQTFSW
+625 TFLW
-634 MLLISLAAS
+634 MLLVSLSAS

-653 STTEKVMTL
+653 STSEKVMTL

-671 MLAGVVAK
+671 MLAGIVAK
-679 ISSPLVEMLSYLTL
+679 ISSPFVEILSYLTL
-693 SRWGNEGFCNVQENV
+693 SRWGNEGFCNVQKNV
-708 LIEVPDIK
+708 KIEVPVVQLSQNND
-716 IPTPQSAEIQP
+716 PSANSEQI
-727 EVVDTTQ
+727 V
-734 TTTTKFEIH
+734 TTKWETH
-743 NSIEQLKDCFHDNY
+743 NSIDQLKDCFHDNY
-757 EKTFGDDWAY
+757 DKTFGNELAFSFRLDFIAIAVL
-767 SMQLDLLAVSTLTFL
+767 SMLFL
-782 FFIGIYI
+782 VGIYI
-789 ALKRKDSMRIK
+789 ALKRKDSIKIK